1 MKIHVKKICMI
12 ITLAFAVISAA
23 LIAGIFNAAAAEP
36 ITGKRLLPVSEL
48 ETVKLI
54 NPQGVSYSDDN
65 YAVIHNGNHI
75 MTRING
81 EIKDVELKNDQFGNL
96 TIPTQIK
103 FFGERV
109 FFVCDNRICELKET
123 ADGEYT
129 ALKDS
134 ENEDVRCTSY
144 DISGNTLVANTTGS
158 NVKVYS
164 LTQNKITL
172 VTQKTNPNVDENKPI
187 TLNGK
192 SIFFISSKPN
202 YYPSSYDFAL
212 TETKELCKTSVNAGS
227 MIANDEYLYY
237 AESGYIF
244 RTPVDGGEPV
254 NITPSADVFDLGKII
269 SPTGLCF
276 KGENLLISDASLN
289 AVQEFR
295 ISDGKLEFTGFAI
308 AGGKTAYNRVGTV
321 KDMDKYGNRVAALS
335 DEKLTVITV
344 TEEFDGYDRSFFENL
359 FVGERIECFALGK
372 NTVAAAQSNRVVIKT
387 LGFSDLAEE
396 IEFGSVT
403 EEVKDLY
410 YQSGKYYALTFNG
423 LKYAYYTFTEA
434 GGEPEKLGETI
445 DSAACISADV
455 FGNVTLSDASEGFI
469 KTAHDLKRAFG
480 LKSDGKLYYKSD
492 DGTWQETGLEG
503 VTAFALN
510 FDKKEVYYSTDQAE
524 YLYET
529 AELGNLAV
537 SSVKTPS
544 DYALSGKTATAAGD
558 YYKIIK
564 IKDGE
569 KNVNLYGYATSGSS
583 VEFTD
588 FAEKE
593 DEYVYVAK
601 DEPTGLYFLAGK
613 NGTVLA
619 HDVQTTTENRA
630 FTPASKNIYVTTGV
644 HAYYYPIITK
654 NNIYALNDGTT
665 SVIFKKNVRLT
676 AEKRITVLGKDFYYA
691 ETSFPT
697 GETIKFF
704 IPADFTVD
712 ELSADRK
719 YAEYT
724 IEKVKKTAVFKD
736 AALSEE
742 LAILEKNSPIRLI
755 STEKGI
761 CKIAFLND
769 GEWTE
774 GYIKASAVT
783 DESSIAVRNVLIV
796 LAAIACACGSATYF
810 ILRKRTQS
818 D

>member
-1 MKIHVKKICMI
+1 MKTHVKKICII
-12 ITLAFAVISAA
+12 ITLAFAMIFAA
-23 LIAGIFNAAAAEP
+23 ATAGIFNASAVEP
-36 ITGKRLLPVSEL
+36 ITGKRILPVSEL
-48 ETVKLI
+48 ETFTLL
-54 NPQGVSYSDDN
+54 NPQGVSYDGDN

-81 EIKDVELKNDQFGNL
+81 VIEDVELKNDQFGNR

-103 FFGERV
+103 FFGKRV
-109 FFVCDNRICELKET
+109 FFVCDNRICELGKN
-123 ADGEYT
+123 ADGEYS
-129 ALKDS
+129 AIKDS
-134 ENEDVRCTSY
+134 ENEDIRCTSY

-164 LTQNKITL
+164 VTQEAITL
-172 VTQKTNPNVDENKPI
+172 VTQKTNPNVDENKPV

-202 YYPSSYDFAL
+202 YYPSSYDFNL
-212 TETKELCKTSVNAGS
+212 TETKELCRTSVNASS

-244 RTPVDGGEPV
+244 RIPVDGGEPE
-254 NITPSADVFDLGKII
+254 NITPTADEFDLGKIL

-276 KGENLLISDASLN
+276 KGENLLISDSTLG

-321 KDMDKYGNRVAALS
+321 KEVDKYGNRVAALS
-335 DEKLTVITV
+335 DDKLTIITI
-344 TEEFDGYDRSFFENL
+344 TEEFDGYDKSFFENL
-359 FVGERIECFALGK
+359 FVGESVECFALGK

-387 LGFSDLAEE
+387 LGNSELTEE
-396 IEFGSVT
+396 SEFGSVT

-423 LKYAYYTFTEA
+423 FKYAYYTFAEA

-455 FGNVTLSDASEGFI
+455 FGNVYLPNASEGFI

-480 LKSDGKLYYKSD
+480 LKTDGKLYYTGD

-510 FDKKEVYYSTDQAE
+510 FDKKEVYYATDRAE

-529 AELGNLAV
+529 TELNNLAV

-544 DYALSGKTATAAGD
+544 DYALSGKTANAAGD
-558 YYKIIK
+558 TYKIVK

-569 KNVNLYGYATSGSS
+569 KNVNVYGYVTNGNS

-593 DEYVYVAK
+593 DEYVYISK

-613 NGTVLA
+613 NGAVLA
-619 HDVQTTTENRA
+619 HEVQTTTEHRA
-630 FTPASKNIYVTTGV
+630 FESANKKIYVTTGV
-644 HAYYYPIITK
+644 HAYFYPIITK
-654 NNIYALNDGTT
+654 NNVYTLNDGTDFVT
-665 SVIFKKNVRLT
+665 FRKNAELT

-691 ETSFPT
+691 QTSSPT

-724 IEKVKKTAVFKD
+724 IEKVKKTTVYKD

-742 LAILEKNSPIRLI
+742 MVSLEKDNQVRLI
-755 STEKGI
+755 SKENGV
-761 CKIAFLND
+761 CKIAFLKD

-774 GYIKASAVT
+774 GYIKASAVI
-783 DESSIAVRNVLIV
+783 DEGSIAVRNVLIV
-796 LAAIACACGSATYF
+796 LAVITCACGSATYF

-818 D
+818 E

>member
-1 MKIHVKKICMI
+1 MKTHVKKLCMI
-12 ITLAFAVISAA
+12 ITLAFAMLSAA
-23 LIAGIFNAAAAEP
+23 MTAGLFNADAAEP
-36 ITGKRLLPVSEL
+36 ITGKRILPVSEL
-48 ETVKLI
+48 ETVNLI
-54 NPQGVSYSDDN
+54 NPQGVSYDGDN

-81 EIKDVELKNDQFGNL
+81 VIEDVELDNDQYGNR

-109 FFVCDNRICELKET
+109 FFVYDNRICELKET
-123 ADGEYT
+123 EERNYSAI
-129 ALKDS
+129 KDS
-134 ENEDVRCTSY
+134 KNEDIRCTFY
-144 DISGNTLVANTTGS
+144 DISGSTLVANTTGS

-164 LTQNKITL
+164 
-172 VTQKTNPNVDENKPI
+172 VTQEGITPVTSKTNQNVDENKPI

-202 YYPSSYDFAL
+202 YYPSSYDFGL
-212 TETKELCKTSVNAGS
+212 TETKELCKTSVNAGA

-244 RTPVDGGEPV
+244 RIPVDGGEPENV
-254 NITPSADVFDLGKII
+254 TPTADAFDLGKIL

-276 KGENLLISDASLN
+276 KGENLLISDASLG

-295 ISDGKLEFTGFAI
+295 IADGKLEFTGFAI

-335 DEKLTVITV
+335 DEKLTIITV
-344 TEEFDGYDRSFFENL
+344 SEGFDGYDRAYFENL
-359 FVGERIECFALGK
+359 FIGESVECFALGK
-372 NTVAAAQSNRVVIKT
+372 NTVAAAQDSRVVIKT
-387 LGFSDLAEE
+387 LGASDLTRE
-396 IEFGSVT
+396 IKFGSVT
-403 EEVKDLY
+403 EEAKDLY

-423 LKYAYYTFTEA
+423 FKYAYYSFTEA
-434 GGEPEKLGETI
+434 DGEPEKLGETT
-445 DSAACISADV
+445 DTTACISTDV

-480 LKSDGKLYYKSD
+480 LKTDGKLYYKSD
-492 DGTWQETGLEG
+492 DGTWQETGVEG
-503 VTAFALN
+503 VTAFALS
-510 FDKKEVYYSTDQAE
+510 FDKKEVYYSTEQAE

-529 AELGNLAV
+529 AELNNLAI

-544 DYALSGKTATAAGD
+544 DYALNGKTANAAGD

-569 KNVNLYGYATSGSS
+569 KNVNVYGYVTNGAS

-613 NGTVLA
+613 NGAVLV
-619 HDVQTTTENRA
+619 HDVQTTTEDRA
-630 FTPASKNIYVTTGV
+630 FTPASKKIYVTTGV

-654 NNIYALNDGTT
+654 NNIYALNDGESPVT
-665 SVIFKKNVRLT
+665 FRKNAELT

-691 ETSFPT
+691 EASSPT

-724 IEKVKKTAVFKD
+724 IEKVKKTTVYKD

-742 LAILEKNSPIRLI
+742 LVTLEKNSQVRLI

-774 GYIKASAVT
+774 GYIKASAVI
-783 DESSIAVRNVLIV
+783 DEGSIAVRNVLIV
-796 LAAIACACGSATYF
+796 LAVIACACGSATYF

-818 D
+818 E